1 MNKSR
6 KAFYR
11 PRRSWA
17 GMRSFESWRAG
28 GMSPKQWI
36 IARAVMKRESE
47 WRQRQNA

>member
-17 GMRSFESWRAG
+17 GMPVYEVWIRR
-28 GMSPKQWI
+28 GMSPKEWI
-36 IARAVMKRESE
+36 IARAAMNQEAD
-47 WRQRQNA
+47 NG

>member
-17 GMRSFESWRAG
+17 GMRLYESWMSGA
-28 GMSPKQWI
+28 MSPKQWI
-36 IARAVMKRESE
+36 IARAAMNQEAD
-47 WRQRQNA
+47 NG